1 MSFAIEISVEAG
13 AWHQFSGAEAIVRR
27 AAEAVLAD
35 TSASG
40 VEIGVVLTDDAKMR
54 ALNRAWRGKDA
65 ATNVLSFPASASGSA
80 EPRLL
85 GDVVLA
91 YETIAREAAAQRIS
105 ARDHL
110 AHLTVHGVLHL
121 LGHDHEN
128 DRDAE
133 TMERREREILARL
146 GVPDPYARAEASVV

>member
-1 MSFAIEISVEAG
+1 MSFAIELSVEAD
-13 AWHQFSGAEAIVRR
+13 AWQQFSDAEAIVRR
-27 AAEAVLAD
+27 AAEAALAD

-54 ALNRAWRGKDA
+54 ALNRTWRGKDT
-65 ATNVLSFPASASGSA
+65 ATNVLSFPAPADGST

-91 YETIAREAAAQRIS
+91 YETIAREAAEQRIP

-146 GVPDPYARAEASVV
+146 GVPDPYARAEAQVV

>member
-1 MSFAIEISVEAG
+1 VSFAIEISVEAV
-13 AWHQFSGAEAIVRR
+13 AWQKFSGAEAIVRR
-27 AAEAVLAD
+27 AAEAALAD
-35 TSASG
+35 TGASG
-40 VEIGVVLTDDAKMR
+40 IEIGVVLTDDAKMR
-54 ALNRAWRGKDA
+54 ALNRTWRGTDA
-65 ATNVLSFPASASGSA
+65 ATNVLSFPAPASAGV

-91 YETIAREAAAQRIS
+91 YETIAREAAEQRIS

-133 TMERREREILARL
+133 TMEHHEREILVRL
-146 GVPDPYARAEASVV
+146 GISDPYARAEAPVV

>member
-13 AWHQFSGAEAIVRR
+13 AWQLFSGAEAIVRR
-27 AAEAVLAD
+27 AAEAALAD
-35 TSASG
+35 TNASG

-54 ALNRAWRGKDA
+54 TLNRTWRGKDS
-65 ATNVLSFPASASGSA
+65 ATNVLSFPAPAGGSA

-91 YETIAREAAAQRIS
+91 YETIAREAAEQRIS

-110 AHLTVHGVLHL
+110 AHLTVHGMLHL

-133 TMERREREILARL
+133 IMERLEREILARL
-146 GVPDPYARAEASVV
+146 GVPDPYARTEAPVI

>member
-13 AWHQFSGAEAIVRR
+13 AWQQFSGAEAIVRR
-27 AAEAVLAD
+27 AAEAALAD

-54 ALNRAWRGKDA
+54 ALNRTWRGKDK
-65 ATNVLSFPASASGSA
+65 ATNVLSFPAPASGST

-91 YETIAREAAAQRIS
+91 YETIAREAAEQRIS

-133 TMERREREILARL
+133 TMERREREVLARL
-146 GVPDPYARAEASVV
+146 GVPDPYARAEAPVV

>member
-1 MSFAIEISVEAG
+1 MSFAIEISVEAV
-13 AWHQFSGAEAIVRR
+13 AWQKFSGAEAIVRR
-27 AAEAVLAD
+27 AAEAALAD
-35 TSASG
+35 TGASG
-40 VEIGVVLTDDAKMR
+40 IEIGVVLTDDAKMR
-54 ALNRAWRGKDA
+54 ALNRTWRGKDA
-65 ATNVLSFPASASGSA
+65 ATNVLSFPAPTSAGV

-91 YETIAREAAAQRIS
+91 YETIAREAAEQRIS

-133 TMERREREILARL
+133 AMENREREILVRL
-146 GVPDPYARAEASVV
+146 GIRDPYARAEAPVV

>member
-13 AWHQFSGAEAIVRR
+13 AWHQVSGAEAIVRR
-27 AAEAVLAD
+27 AAEAALAD

-54 ALNRAWRGKDA
+54 ALNLTWRGKDA
-65 ATNVLSFPASASGSA
+65 ATNVLSFPAPAGGSMT
-80 EPRLL
+80 PRPL

-91 YETIAREAAAQRIS
+91 YETIAREAAEQRIS

-128 DRDAE
+128 NRDAE
-133 TMERREREILARL
+133 TMERFEREILARL
-146 GVPDPYARAEASVV
+146 GVPDPYARAEAPVV

>member
-1 MSFAIEISVEAG
+1 MSFAIEISVEAD
-13 AWHQFSGAEAIVRR
+13 AWHQVSGAEAIVRR
-27 AAEAVLAD
+27 AAEAALAD

-54 ALNRAWRGKDA
+54 ALNLTWRGKDA
-65 ATNVLSFPASASGSA
+65 ATNVLSFPAPTGGSMT
-80 EPRLL
+80 PRPL

-91 YETIAREAAAQRIS
+91 YETIAREAAEQRIS

-133 TMERREREILARL
+133 TMERFEREILARL
-146 GVPDPYARAEASVV
+146 GVPDPYARAEAQVV

>member
-13 AWHQFSGAEAIVRR
+13 AWQKLSGAEGIVRR
-27 AAEAVLAD
+27 AAEAALAE

-54 ALNRAWRGKDA
+54 ALNRTWRGKDT
-65 ATNVLSFPASASGSA
+65 ATNVLSFPAPAGGSK
-80 EPRLL
+80 EPRLM

-91 YETIAREAAAQRIS
+91 YETIAREAAEQRIP
-105 ARDHL
+105 AQDHL

-128 DRDAE
+128 DRDAD
-133 TMERREREILARL
+133 TMERREREILAQL
-146 GVPDPYARAEASVV
+146 GVPDPYARAEATVA

>member
-1 MSFAIEISVEAG
+1 M
-13 AWHQFSGAEAIVRR
+13 
-27 AAEAVLAD
+27 
-35 TSASG
+35 
-40 VEIGVVLTDDAKMR
+40 
-54 ALNRAWRGKDA
+54 
-65 ATNVLSFPASASGSA
+65 LSFPAPAGGST

-91 YETIAREAAAQRIS
+91 FETIAREAAEQRIS

>member
-1 MSFAIEISVEAG
+1 VSFAIEISVEAG
-13 AWHQFSGAEAIVRR
+13 AWQLFSGAEAIVRR
-27 AAEAVLAD
+27 AAEAALAD
-35 TSASG
+35 TNASG

-54 ALNRAWRGKDA
+54 TLNRTWRGKDS
-65 ATNVLSFPASASGSA
+65 ATNVLSFPAPAGGSA

-91 YETIAREAAAQRIS
+91 YETIAREAAEQRIS

-110 AHLTVHGVLHL
+110 AHLTVHGMLHL

-133 TMERREREILARL
+133 IMERLEREILARL
-146 GVPDPYARAEASVV
+146 GVPDPYARTEAPVI

>member
-1 MSFAIEISVEAG
+1 VSFAIEISVEAG
-13 AWHQFSGAEAIVRR
+13 AWQQFSGAEAIVRR
-27 AAEAVLAD
+27 AAEAALAD
-35 TSASG
+35 ASASG

-54 ALNRAWRGKDA
+54 ALNRTWRGKDTS
-65 ATNVLSFPASASGSA
+65 TNVLSFPAPASGSA

-91 YETIAREAAAQRIS
+91 FETIAREAAEQRIS

-133 TMERREREILARL
+133 TMEHREREILARL

>member
-1 MSFAIEISVEAG
+1 MSCAIEISVDAG
-13 AWHQFSGAEAIVRR
+13 AWQQFSGAEAIVRR
-27 AAEAVLAD
+27 AAEAALAD

-54 ALNRAWRGKDA
+54 ALNRTWRGKDT
-65 ATNVLSFPASASGSA
+65 ATNVLSFPAPASGSP
-80 EPRLL
+80 ELRLL

-91 YETIAREAAAQRIS
+91 CETIAREAAEQRIS

-128 DRDAE
+128 DREAE
-133 TMERREREILARL
+133 TMESREREILARL
-146 GVPDPYARAEASVV
+146 GVPDPYTRAEAPLV

>member
-1 MSFAIEISVEAG
+1 VSFAIELSVEAG
-13 AWHQFSGAEAIVRR
+13 AWQQFSGAEAIVRR
-27 AAEAVLAD
+27 AAEAALAG

-54 ALNRAWRGKDA
+54 ALNRTWRGKDT
-65 ATNVLSFPASASGSA
+65 ATNVLSFPAPAGAST

-91 YETIAREAAAQRIS
+91 YETIAREAAEQRIS

-133 TMERREREILARL
+133 IMENREREILARL
-146 GVPDPYARAEASVV
+146 GVPDPYARAEAPLV

>member
-1 MSFAIEISVEAG
+1 VSFTIEISIEAG
-13 AWHQFSGAEAIVRR
+13 AWRQFSGAEAIVRR
-27 AAEAVLAD
+27 AAEAALAG

-40 VEIGVVLTDDAKMR
+40 VEIGVVLTDDATMR
-54 ALNRAWRGKDA
+54 TLNRTWRGKDM
-65 ATNVLSFPASASGSA
+65 ATNVLSFPAPAGGSA
-80 EPRLL
+80 EPRLI

-91 YETIAREAAAQRIS
+91 YETVAREAAEQRIS

-128 DRDAE
+128 DREAE
-133 TMERREREILARL
+133 AMERREREILAGL
-146 GVPDPYARAEASVV
+146 GVPDPYARAEAPVV